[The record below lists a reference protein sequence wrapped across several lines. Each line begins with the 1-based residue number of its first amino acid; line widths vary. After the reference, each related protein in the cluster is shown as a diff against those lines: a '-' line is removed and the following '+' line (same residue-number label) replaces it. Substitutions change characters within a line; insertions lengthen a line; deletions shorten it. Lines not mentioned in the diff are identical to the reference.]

1 MTVADVTAETGGVT
15 ERYHFL
21 IRRLHSLSGI
31 VPVGV
36 FLCVHML
43 LNGSIIAGGDAYQ
56 NAVSL
61 IHSLDRVGILK
72 PVEVVFIFI
81 PIAFHA
87 IVGIMI
93 WLTGQTNVAAYQ
105 YGGNVRYTLQRW
117 TALVTVVF
125 VLAHLWHMHWLGAWL
140 PGGAQFDPHAAP
152 ASAVAAMDAWWFGP
166 VYAVGLICA
175 VYHFANGIWTFLIVW
190 GITIGPRSQRG
201 AGYVCAV
208 MGIVLGLLGMG
219 SLYKIKTMEASTTPP
234 PSGVEV
240 HTADAGN
247 ATESLPPAAVACI
260 SSRRAGI
267 GRRGHRPL
275 QSRHESLAENGIR
288 EPVTRF
294 GNC

>member
-21 IRRLHSLSGI
+21 IRRFHSLSGI

-43 LNGSIIAGGDAYQ
+43 LNGSIMAGGEAFQ

-72 PVEVVFIFI
+72 AVEVVFIFI

-93 WLTGQTNVAAYQ
+93 WLTGRTNVVAYQ

-125 VLAHLWHMHWLGAWL
+125 ILAHLWHMHWLGAWL
-140 PGGAQFDPHAAP
+140 PGGAQFDPHAAS
-152 ASAVAAMDAWWFGP
+152 ASAVAAMDAWWIGPLYAFG
-166 VYAVGLICA
+166 LLCA

-201 AGYVCAV
+201 AGIVCAV
-208 MGIVLGLLGMG
+208 VGIVLGLLGMG
-219 SLYKIKTMEASTTPP
+219 SLYKLKTSKASTPP
-234 PSGVEV
+234 QPSVVER
-240 HTADAGN
+240 HTTDAGHV
-247 ATESLPPAAVACI
+247 TDSLLPPESMWGESLSHRLGM
-260 SSRRAGI
+260 SS
-267 GRRGHRPL
+267 
-275 QSRHESLAENGIR
+275 
-288 EPVTRF
+288 
-294 GNC
+294 